1 MKCIINSKILQL
13 LSVYFLKVSPDKAP
27 IFTDEAETLKWA
39 VLDQDIQKSRDM
51 SSGVV
56 SIVICNSSTIT
67 TQPEVRINTRVS

>member
-13 LSVYFLKVSPDKAP
+13 LSVYFLKVSPDKAST
-27 IFTDEAETLKWA
+27 FTDEAETLKWA

-56 SIVICNSSTIT
+56 STVICNSSTIT
-67 TQPEVRINTRVS
+67 TQPELHINTRVS